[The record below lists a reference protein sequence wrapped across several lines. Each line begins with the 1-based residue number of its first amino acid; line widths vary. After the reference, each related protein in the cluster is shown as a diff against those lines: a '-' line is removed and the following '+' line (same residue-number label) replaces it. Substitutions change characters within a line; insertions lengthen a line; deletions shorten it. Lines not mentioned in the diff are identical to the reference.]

1 MKKILPFLL
10 LALTFTCAHAQEAA
24 KPQEQ
29 DPPCWQMY
37 DRLETFHVYEKMY
50 DRYICSYGSHTD
62 KNMRKARALAYYDA
76 LKNLLPYNYDL
87 IAERLSGD
95 TTQIAFNSKYQLV
108 TEDPSFDKCYSSYYT
123 GPSLQVSN
131 NGQCKF
137 ISTYVNELWIE
148 FANER
153 ACILCDEVIET
164 PGGYKATCMIEITKK
179 GKGTII
185 EDFYDYCKRESAEWF
200 K

>member
-62 KNMRKARALAYYDA
+62 KNMRKARAVAYYNA
-76 LKNLLPYNYDL
+76 LKYLLNRNYV
-87 IAERLSGD
+87 LSAQYIGGD
-95 TTQIAFNSKYQLV
+95 TLQIAFNSNYALIN
-108 TEDPSFDKCYSSYYT
+108 ESPDFDKCFSSYYT
-123 GPSLQVSN
+123 APNLYVSN
-131 NGQCKF
+131 YGQCKF
-137 ISTYVNELWIE
+137 SSTYVNDLWIE

-153 ACILCDEVIET
+153 ASIVCDEVVET
-164 PGGYKATCMIEITKK
+164 PDGYMATCTVEITKK
-179 GKGTII
+179 DNGTIM
-185 EDFYDYCKRESAEWF
+185 EEFYNYSKKKMA